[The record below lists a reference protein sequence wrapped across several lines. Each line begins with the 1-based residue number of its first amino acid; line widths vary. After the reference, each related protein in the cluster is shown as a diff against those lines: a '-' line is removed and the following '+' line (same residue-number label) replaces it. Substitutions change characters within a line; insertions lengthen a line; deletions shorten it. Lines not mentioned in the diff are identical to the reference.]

1 MKTGSHTGVS
11 PAAAPRTTK
20 SQGAAI
26 SDTQPSGA
34 AHLVSAIDRTRHV
47 DVGETSRLAD
57 RALKVLDLALQ
68 HYSTD
73 GLTAGEIAEILTKTF
88 RLPAKPNAVAMA
100 LAREQ
105 STANMSRRGNK
116 NVFHITQPGEQY
128 LAKLRAG
135 TEHESHESPAKS
147 TRVRKPS
154 STISRAA
161 VARQLKSR
169 AKTKPGLDKQA
180 KRANSSR
187 LGPKA
192 AIERLITIGFF
203 SSARTISQVRE
214 ELKHRLGYDFA
225 VQELSI
231 SLVRL
236 LRSNSLQRERNA
248 ANQYEYRA

>member
-1 MKTGSHTGVS
+1 M
-11 PAAAPRTTK
+11 
-20 SQGAAI
+20 
-26 SDTQPSGA
+26 
-34 AHLVSAIDRTRHV
+34 
-47 DVGETSRLAD
+47 
-57 RALKVLDLALQ
+57 
-68 HYSTD
+68 Y
-73 GLTAGEIAEILTKTF
+73 
-88 RLPAKPNAVAMA
+88 
-100 LAREQ
+100 
-105 STANMSRRGNK
+105 
-116 NVFHITQPGEQY
+116 HITQPGEQY

-135 TEHESHESPAKS
+135 TIEHESHESPAKS

-169 AKTKPGLDKQA
+169 GKTTPGLDKQA